1 VLRLL
6 ARTVDG
12 CPGASDAQI
21 VPVVHVEGREVKV
34 LTAFLPRSIHQS
46 SRQLLG
52 FCLDFIKPPVPRG
65 ANQHL
70 LPAATLT
77 GGTEMVFHAAF

>member
-1 VLRLL
+1 
-6 ARTVDG
+6 
-12 CPGASDAQI
+12 
-21 VPVVHVEGREVKV
+21 VEGREVKV
-34 LTAFLPRSIHQS
+34 LTAFNSSIQPPAP
-46 SRQLLG
+46 G
-52 FCLDFIKPPVPRG
+52 FYLNFIKPPVPSG